1 VRLDEALCNACQTTA
16 DNLGFG
22 PEIEAESLLEE
33 PLWDHLVGNL
43 CERCQGKVA
52 LAIGEEKLSKLVER
66 LAGRAKKASVRL

>member
-1 VRLDEALCNACQTTA
+1 VSSTA

-22 PEIEAESLLEE
+22 PEIEAENLLGE
-33 PLWDHLVGNL
+33 PLWDHLVANL

-52 LAIGEEKLSKLVER
+52 LAIGEEELSKLVER